1 MKNYLHGIKN
11 NSKNDH
17 TDIPYIP
24 CKKEII
30 LKSSLYKIIYDFH
43 ENKFNDKEKLT
54 PWSEL
59 IFEATVTSV
68 QPLRSESL
76 KLFEIRALKFQ
87 QTLA

>member
-1 MKNYLHGIKN
+1 MAA
-11 NSKNDH
+11 
-17 TDIPYIP
+17 
-24 CKKEII
+24 
-30 LKSSLYKIIYDFH
+30 FH